1 MRVRQVVRCIAA
13 AFVAFLIVRETAA
26 QTEVDLQLVLAVDI
40 SGSVDQDEALLQRQ
54 GYVAAF
60 RDPEVIRAIKGGMI
74 GRIAVMYFEWASYG
88 DNRLLVDWMVI
99 GDEAS
104 AHLFAAMLAEAPI
117 RTGLRTSITGAIDFA
132 LPRFAQADMRA
143 TRRVIDISGDGPNND
158 GGLID
163 FAREKAIAAGITIN
177 GLPIVNDRPNRFGF
191 PNMIDLDKYYEGCV
205 IGGPGAFI
213 VVAQDFASFGEAVR
227 RKLLLEIAGLVPEGG
242 RASVGRRETAQR
254 PRALP
259 FQPGRALLHR
269 AQYSP
274 GCDIGERRSRDFY
287 QNRFLNPN

>member
-1 MRVRQVVRCIAA
+1 MVRCVAA
-13 AFVAFLIVRETAA
+13 AILALLIAREATAE
-26 QTEVDLQLVLAVDI
+26 TEVDLQLALAVDI

-60 RDPEVIRAIKGGMI
+60 RDPEIIRAIKGGMI
-74 GRIAVMYFEWASYG
+74 GKIAVMYFEWASYG

-104 AHLFAAMLAEAPI
+104 AHMFAALLAEAPI

-132 LPRFAQADMRA
+132 LPRFALGNFRA

-163 FAREKAIAAGITIN
+163 LAREKAIAAGITIN

-191 PNMIDLDKYYEGCV
+191 PNMADLDKYYEGCV

-242 RASVGRRETAQR
+242 RASVGRREAAQEAR
-254 PRALP
+254 LAP
-259 FQPGRALLHR
+259 FPPARGLLHR
-269 AQYSP
+269 AQYTP